1 MSLDLLLV
9 GSVVASMLDT
19 KCVGDKYKMLVTV
32 LAILV
37 THIYYLFTLES
48 GTNIQKMSPTSK
60 NHLQLQVTNITFN
73 GSVVELRLTCMLR
86 ISDNDH
92 QYASR
97 AQNLIFLD
105 SFRLNCLMLF
115 PKDNF

>member
-37 THIYYLFTLES
+37 THMHLSFTL
-48 GTNIQKMSPTSK
+48 K
-60 NHLQLQVTNITFN
+60 
-73 GSVVELRLTCMLR
+73 
-86 ISDNDH
+86 
-92 QYASR
+92 
-97 AQNLIFLD
+97 
-105 SFRLNCLMLF
+105 
-115 PKDNF
+115 